1 MAMPPSRS
9 SKRRAGP
16 PRWLLVPFALTILAL
31 LVDAAVH
38 ARSPKVAATLSSSAW
53 VDKVLPDII
62 ASTAQGREIAQV
74 ASEQLHAGADGA
86 SHELNSAAADAAS
99 TYRSV
104 AAGDPP
110 GQVQA
115 AAGLLDACLVARKE
129 GSAEMAIAVQRLL
142 KGASTASVVAEMSS
156 AVTEFEVSDS
166 AYQLFVQQMGHMASL
181 MPASQWVSAGSY
193 QTAKLLAFVHRLQ
206 TGLPKAPATGLAI
219 DAVSTTPPPLSLQG
233 SVEVLSPASSF
244 SVTVVVADTGQ
255 SPLQGVNV
263 TARATPAAGASS
275 QQVSATVDLSPGQAT
290 AVTLPGLRTPAS
302 TPAIV
307 VVEVTMPGA
316 TSPSASKQLQVELPG
331 ANFATATTGASSSTT
346 STTTAPGATTTAA
359 SGATTS
365 TASGATTTA
374 ASGATT
380 STASG
385 ATTTAASGATTSTAS
400 GATTTAA
407 SGATTSTASGATTT
421 AASGASGST
430 GAGGT
435 TTSVAGSTALVG
447 GSTTTTAVATAPAAG
462 GSTTTGTAVAA
473 STTSTT

>member
-302 TPAIV
+302 TPATV

-365 TASGATTTA
+365 
-374 ASGATT
+374 
-380 STASG
+380 
-385 ATTTAASGATTSTAS
+385 
-400 GATTTAA
+400 AA

-421 AASGASGST
+421 AASGASGLA

-473 STTSTT
+473 TTTSTT